1 MPNLQG
7 ERWTKCRRRKPYA
20 LRFAVLFLLLLAM
33 GIAGAG
39 YILYQFSQRR
49 DQGRT
54 ILAQA
59 QVLLRQQE
67 YQEGLRTV
75 AQGLN
80 ILQGVPWSGDLRHQ
94 LEEVRGQLAQQA
106 QVGQQRQAAE
116 QLHQVADQIRLLYGF
131 GWQSPQAMAS
141 LEKECRTLWEQRA
154 LIRERLGPG
163 LGLEAE
169 KRIDTDF
176 LDLAIL
182 WADLRVQLA
191 AQTKDRSQLEAALR
205 AGLQVLDQAEA
216 LFGPSTVLCRQRQV
230 YAQELG
236 LKDLARTAETQA
248 RALPPHNAWEHYTLG
263 EFYLRSNDFAV
274 ADQEF
279 RQALRLEP
287 QDLWAE
293 FFHGICAYRLGEY
306 EEAAAT
312 FRICCALA
320 PRLADY
326 SFDLAQAQVKIPG
339 QAEEALANYSKALEL
354 NPNLVPAL
362 LNRGI
367 LFSQLHQDDQA
378 IADMLLALDKGAD
391 PEAVAHNLHLL
402 YQDPLGGM
410 AEKWL
415 LSWLIPEVAYTGRP
429 RASDH

>member
-1 MPNLQG
+1 VPNLQG